1 MDKKETSIITRFGDF
16 FRSLPLQL
24 ATISIYTRLPW
35 LILLVTILTGTY
47 LLYDRFWR
55 EMQKETPL
63 PMEIILDNPK
73 LDSAKW
79 QAIDQARHNR
89 VNQASHDYSRADEI
103 FFAKGQPRL

>member
-1 MDKKETSIITRFGDF
+1 MDKKETSIIIRFSDF
-16 FRSLPLQL
+16 FRSLPLRL
-24 ATISIYTRLPW
+24 ATISIYGRLPW

-55 EMQKETPL
+55 EMQKEAPL

-73 LDSAKW
+73 VDSAKW

-89 VNQASHDYSRADEI
+89 VNQTFHDYSRAGKI
-103 FFAKGQPRL
+103 FFDQGQPRL